1 MDNVTEVELA
11 AWAELEAAASS
22 PESGFRYV
30 NLCSVDADNTPQ
42 ARMVVLRRTDVAKR
56 VLEFHTD
63 TRSAKWRE
71 FGAHPYATV
80 LGYCSQTRLQL
91 RLQGTVEL
99 HAPGSAVAETA
110 WDVLPARTRG
120 TYTGGPPGDERA
132 FVTNEKPSVSK
143 PVNDTDGKLHFGA
156 LAFRVDTLD
165 WFQLR
170 REGNRRARFSYDA
183 AGVVMASEWINP

>member
-1 MDNVTEVELA
+1 MDNADEVELA
-11 AWAELEAAASS
+11 AWAQLEAAAAS

-30 NLCSVDADNTPQ
+30 NLCSVDADNIPQ
-42 ARMVVLRRTDVAKR
+42 ARMVVLRRTDAVGR

-71 FGAHPYATV
+71 LDAHPHATV

-91 RLQGTVEL
+91 RLQGMVVL
-99 HAPGSAVAETA
+99 HAQGSAVAETA
-110 WDVLPARTRG
+110 WELLPSWTRA
-120 TYTGGPPGDERA
+120 TYTGGPPGDELA
-132 FVTNEKPSVSK
+132 FAVDEKSFVTKPA
-143 PVNDTDGKLHFGA
+143 NDADGKLHFGV

-170 REGNRRARFSYDA
+170 REGNSRARFSYDLSGA
-183 AGVVMASEWINP
+183 IIVSQWINP

>member
-80 LGYCSQTRLQL
+80 LGYCSQT